1 MQANVEQTMV
11 ELAAEGKEEAI
22 PPSDAASP
30 PSDAAS
36 PPTTAAAAPA
46 VEGTGGDPGSIGG
59 AGGANDPR
67 APRWRPRP
75 IKTAVSLTNQPPW
88 TQPTTPLETNQPT
101 PSYHPSK

>member
-36 PPTTAAAAPA
+36 PPTAAVEAAA
-46 VEGTGGDPGSIGG
+46 VEGTPATPAAPVGLMTLERLGG
-59 AGGANDPR
+59 AL
-67 APRWRPRP
+67 
-75 IKTAVSLTNQPPW
+75 SQ
-88 TQPTTPLETNQPT
+88 
-101 PSYHPSK
+101 

>member
-36 PPTTAAAAPA
+36 PPAAAAAAVPAAEGTPAAAPA
-46 VEGTGGDPGSIGG
+46 GLMTLERLGG
-59 AGGANDPR
+59 ALG
-67 APRWRPRP
+67 
-75 IKTAVSLTNQPPW
+75 Q
-88 TQPTTPLETNQPT
+88 
-101 PSYHPSK
+101 

>member
-36 PPTTAAAAPA
+36 PPAAAAAA
-46 VEGTGGDPGSIGG
+46 VVAPEGTPAAPAAPAGLMTLERLGG
-59 AGGANDPR
+59 ALG
-67 APRWRPRP
+67 
-75 IKTAVSLTNQPPW
+75 Q
-88 TQPTTPLETNQPT
+88 
-101 PSYHPSK
+101 